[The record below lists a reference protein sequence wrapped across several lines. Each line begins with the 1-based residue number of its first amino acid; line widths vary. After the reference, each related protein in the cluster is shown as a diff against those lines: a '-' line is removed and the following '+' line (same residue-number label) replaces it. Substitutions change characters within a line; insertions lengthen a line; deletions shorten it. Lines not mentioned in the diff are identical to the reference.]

1 MNWRELAAA
10 ALSEQ
15 ADAQQAPA
23 LPEAELIRLGLT
35 EDLARKLLW
44 METASVPPCI
54 GRRDAWRLAV
64 DDALSLARSGWAG
77 KAIGLGW
84 ANYDLFGVGAKTED
98 DFAGL
103 AVWLKGR
110 RLVLLDER
118 GAIARQG
125 DSRFYFNRG
134 GFGHGRNERIGPVM
148 LWDFGR

>member
-1 MNWRELAAA
+1 MSWRELAAA

-15 ADAQQAPA
+15 ASLQEAESS
-23 LPEAELIRLGLT
+23 PEAELIRLGLPA
-35 EDLARKLLW
+35 DLARQLVW
-44 METASVPPCI
+44 METAPVPPRI

-64 DDALSLARSGWAG
+64 DDALALARSGWAA

-84 ANYDLFGVGAKTED
+84 TAHDLFGVGAKTED
-98 DFAGL
+98 DYAGL

-125 DSRFYFNRG
+125 DGRFYYNRG
-134 GFGHGRNERIGPVM
+134 GFGHGRDARMGPVM
-148 LWDFGR
+148 LWEFGR